1 MSELGKNIELRELVI
16 GKGWD
21 CSHLDCILKML
32 SSFYGC
38 KVNLD

>member
-1 MSELGKNIELRELVI
+1 MSELGKIIELRDLVI

-21 CSHLDCILKML
+21 SPHSDCILKML
-32 SSFYGC
+32 SSLYGF